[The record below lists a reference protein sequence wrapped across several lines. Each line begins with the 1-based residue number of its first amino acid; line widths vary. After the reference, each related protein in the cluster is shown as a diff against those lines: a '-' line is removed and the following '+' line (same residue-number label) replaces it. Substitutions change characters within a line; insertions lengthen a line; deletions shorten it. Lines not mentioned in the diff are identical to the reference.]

1 MTNNVCFFLQVT
13 CQGQV
18 IAGILAD
25 TQLHAQ
31 RAARAVVIEYQELE
45 PIITIKVRSSRWL
58 LLEVWWQLC
67 YGYSGKSMPPGNG
80 VHADYGQ
87 QVFDSP
93 GPSLGQNFLKVS
105 LSSLFLVPF
114 KSLGVVFYEQP
125 YLDHYEITVWSD
137 MCHTVKLLSIT

>member
-45 PIITIKVRSSRWL
+45 PIITIKVRSSR
-58 LLEVWWQLC
+58 
-67 YGYSGKSMPPGNG
+67 
-80 VHADYGQ
+80 
-87 QVFDSP
+87 
-93 GPSLGQNFLKVS
+93 
-105 LSSLFLVPF
+105 
-114 KSLGVVFYEQP
+114 
-125 YLDHYEITVWSD
+125 
-137 MCHTVKLLSIT
+137 